1 MDEDPAVYDVT
12 HHPADDGSL
21 SWKFKLKLRC
31 ATALICLLQPVLAEP
46 QGASE
51 KVPDLFV
58 SQGCAACHH
67 LEQPG
72 QANQLIVGP
81 TMAEVGSHYAN
92 DPKGLETILHSLKM
106 GAKGKWGQNEM
117 PPQSHLTKENAEQ
130 LAEWILTLRKKEKPS
145 GGAKAGGHAPEPA
158 FHNPLISEKR
168 VGTVVEV
175 GDAPVV
181 YRAYLPGASSRAIA
195 VGLPQQLGGIS
206 YAFDATEC
214 RLLYVWSGGF
224 LDMEKAWT
232 GHGGWYAKP
241 LGAKIYQAPSHFPL
255 RIGKPNGLS
264 EKPELV
270 FKGYRMVEGQP
281 EFLYQVNGQDVA
293 HRIAC
298 QAKPQGGSVS
308 ITHHFSL
315 PGFTDEVSFLPAKQH
330 VHYHTE
336 DATWASGVLL
346 VHPDKRADFSISIN
360 LKP

>member
-1 MDEDPAVYDVT
+1 VDEDSAVYYI
-12 HHPADDGSL
+12 AGQRL
-21 SWKFKLKLRC
+21 ILRC
-31 ATALICLLQPVLAEP
+31 SMIVLCLLQPVLAEK
-46 QGASE
+46 QGAAE
-51 KVPDLFV
+51 NVPDLFT

-67 LEQPG
+67 LEQPS

-81 TMAEVGSHYAN
+81 TMAAVGSHYAN
-92 DPKGLETILHSLKM
+92 DPNGLETILHSLQM

-130 LAEWILTLRKKEKPS
+130 LAEWILTLRKKEEPG
-145 GGAKAGGHAPEPA
+145 GGAKADGHAPEPA
-158 FHNPLISEKR
+158 FHSPLISEKR

-181 YRAYLPGASSRAIA
+181 YRVYLPGGSSRVIA
-195 VGLPQQLGGIS
+195 VGLPQKLGGIS

-232 GHGGWYAKP
+232 GFGGWYARL
-241 LGAKIYQAPSHFPL
+241 LGAKIYQAPNQFPL
-255 RIGKPNGLS
+255 RIGKLDDTGKKQ
-264 EKPELV
+264 EV
-270 FKGYRMVEGQP
+270 AFKGYRLVRGQP

-293 HRIAC
+293 HRIVC

-315 PGFTDEVSFLPAKQH
+315 PGVAEEVSFLSAKEH

-336 DATWASGVLL
+336 DATWSSGVLL
-346 VHPDKRADFSISIN
+346 VHPDKRADFSISISIN